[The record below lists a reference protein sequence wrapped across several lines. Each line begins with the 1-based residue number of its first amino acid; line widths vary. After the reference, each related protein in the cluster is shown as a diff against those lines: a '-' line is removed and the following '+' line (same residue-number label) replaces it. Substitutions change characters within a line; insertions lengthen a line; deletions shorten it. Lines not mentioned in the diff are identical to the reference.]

1 MACVMIEVSDCLIR
15 GARSNVAMSEAAVL
29 EALRCAC
36 SQEPA
41 VLKAGEEQL
50 RAWESEPGYYA
61 SLAVRTMRQL
71 FNKRYH

>member
-1 MACVMIEVSDCLIR
+1 MIGGAC
-15 GARSNVAMSEAAVL
+15 ARVAMSEAAVL

-61 SLAVRTMRQL
+61 SLAVRIIQ
-71 FNKRYH
+71 